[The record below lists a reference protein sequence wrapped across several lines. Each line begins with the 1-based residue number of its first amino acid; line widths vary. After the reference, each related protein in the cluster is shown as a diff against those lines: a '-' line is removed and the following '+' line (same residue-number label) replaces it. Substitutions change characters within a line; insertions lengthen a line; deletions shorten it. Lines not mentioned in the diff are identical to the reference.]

1 MAGRRSSAPSPSVDS
16 GRIAVPKL
24 NKDPVQS
31 LKPWPTV
38 VTIHGLESEI
48 PAMMAADWLVLL
60 MREKLD
66 LVDIFIELLPD
77 SESLLF
83 NGSITVEELYDIVI
97 DTISLVSGRHWW
109 VALRLI
115 SVARE
120 SWDILGARM
129 TMRHIDPTQLSLAA
143 WLDALL
149 MVTLAEM
156 DPKEV
161 TMFTMRLEAVPEFED
176 VPAEELEMSADA
188 FLAMG
193 R

>member
-1 MAGRRSSAPSPSVDS
+1 VAGRRSSAPSPSTDS
-16 GRIAVPKL
+16 GRVAVPKL

-38 VTIHGLESEI
+38 VTVHGQEYEI
-48 PAMMAADWLVLL
+48 PAMMATDWLALL
-60 MREKLD
+60 MKEDFDPVD
-66 LVDIFIELLPD
+66 LFIELLPD

-83 NGSITVEELYDIVI
+83 DGTLSVEELYDLVT
-97 DTISLVSGRHWW
+97 DLVSLVSGRYWW

-115 SVARE
+115 GLARDH
-120 SWDILGARM
+120 WDVLGAKM
-129 TMRHIDPTQLSLAA
+129 ILKQVDPSQLSLSA

-149 MVTLAEM
+149 LVTLAEM
-156 DPKEV
+156 DSKDV
-161 TMFTMRLEAVPEFED
+161 TMFTMRLEAVPETET
-176 VPAEELEMSADA
+176 VPEAELEMSADA